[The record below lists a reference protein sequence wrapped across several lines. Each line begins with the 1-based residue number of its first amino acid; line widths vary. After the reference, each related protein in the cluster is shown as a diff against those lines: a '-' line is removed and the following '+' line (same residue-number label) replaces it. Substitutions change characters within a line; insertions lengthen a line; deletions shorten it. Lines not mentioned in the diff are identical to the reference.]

1 MSYIPLI
8 NELSELD
15 KERIKNYLYLYGNR
29 GENIPLEEW
38 LKYWEHSNQKLYKAL
53 GNTLIK
59 EIPNYKIEK
68 NDDIIKIEL
77 NKIKED
83 FYRDYCKLVD
93 NFIKIHLLSSES
105 LLTVQKYREILK
117 MALNYNNLLENK
129 FNIFLDKIKIKLAD
143 GKIFQLQKGMKIIKV
158 INKIFDACKNY
169 ECMDELVTDLV
180 PSKEEPHGKEITIP
194 FKESFLKNFNNFT
207 KKYSIILNEKYI
219 EGTLCFSIHPL
230 DYLTMSDNSLR
241 WSSCMSWADDGCY
254 RVGTIEM
261 MNSNNV
267 ICAYLKDDTS
277 FNFSKKNKKEES
289 YFWNNKRWRQLFYV
303 TKDIIVNGKSY
314 PFAFDDF
321 TQSKILMLL
330 VESVKENLKWD
341 YEYGPESYMDMIHIH
356 SKYRMDRNREWIRLN
371 DTFKHNILFNTNGMY
386 NDLLNDID
394 FPYLCVRNKVKKNKI
409 ISVSGKANCI
419 CCNNNLLEPN
429 LDNTD
434 NDYNEQFIH
443 ANRVLC
449 EDCMKKVPVCDE
461 CFLHSPMADYVTII
475 KEKTGEKIYLC
486 KECFANKYKKCP
498 FCSNIFNFEEQG
510 YLPFDKILFYEF
522 KNNNNDYDNKLTR
535 TLDARMPTYYCYLK
549 DKNLFN
555 DEEKNILMHFCCCP
569 DCAKKIKYKEQKIIP
584 YHAFIIQDKNS
595 IKEESIETININI
608 VLDNEL
614 IEQSENAALKRLNN
628 ITQLKVIDLPHELRQ
643 EYKFLRN
650 IKK

>member
-15 KERIKNYLYLYGNR
+15 KKRIKNYLYLYGNR

-68 NDDIIKIEL
+68 NDEITRIEI
-77 NKIKED
+77 NKLKED
-83 FYRDYCKLVD
+83 FYRDYCKLID
-93 NFIKIHLLSSES
+93 NFIQIHLSSSAEG
-105 LLTVQKYREILK
+105 LFTVQKYKESLK
-117 MALNYNNLLENK
+117 MALNSNNLLENK
-129 FNIFLDKIKIKLAD
+129 FDMPLDKIKIKLAD

-169 ECMDELVTDLV
+169 ECMNELVTDFD
-180 PSKEEPHGKEITIP
+180 PFKEESYKKETFIT
-194 FKESFLKNFNNFT
+194 FQESFLKNFNNFT

-241 WSSCMSWADDGCY
+241 WSSCMSWTDDGCY
-254 RVGTIEM
+254 RIGTIEM

-267 ICAYLKDDTS
+267 VCAYLKNNTF
-277 FNFSKKNKKEES
+277 FNFSKENKKDES

-321 TQSKILMLL
+321 AQSKILMLL

-341 YEYGPESYMDMIHIH
+341 YEFGPESYMDMIHIH

-371 DTFKHNILFNTNGMY
+371 DTFKHNILFDTNGMY
-386 NDLLNDID
+386 NDILNDTQ
-394 FPYLCVRNKVKKNKI
+394 FSYLCVRNKVKRNKI
-409 ISVSGKANCI
+409 ISISGKANCI
-419 CCNNNLLEPN
+419 CCNSSLLRRNE
-429 LDNTD
+429 DNTY

-449 EDCMKKVPVCDE
+449 EDCMEKVPACDE
-461 CFLHSPMADYVTII
+461 CCLKSSTEEYVTII
-475 KEKTGEKIYLC
+475 KKETGKKIYLC

-498 FCSNIFNFEEQG
+498 FCSSIFDFEEQG
-510 YLPFDKILFYEF
+510 YLPSDKILFYEV
-522 KNNNNDYDNKLTR
+522 KNNNDYNNKLTK
-535 TLDARMPTYYCYLK
+535 TLGAHSIPSYYYYLK
-549 DKNLFN
+549 DKNLSN
-555 DEEKNILMHFCCCP
+555 NTENNILMQFCCCP
-569 DCAKKIKYKEQKIIP
+569 DCAQKIKYKEQKIMS
-584 YHAFIIQDKNS
+584 YNFFIKDKG
-595 IKEESIETININI
+595 KENAEITNVNII
-608 VLDNEL
+608 LDNNL
-614 IEQSENAALKRLNN
+614 IKQSENAALKKLNN
-628 ITQLKVIDLPHELRQ
+628 ITQLEVEDFPYELRQ
-643 EYKFLRN
+643 QYKFLRD